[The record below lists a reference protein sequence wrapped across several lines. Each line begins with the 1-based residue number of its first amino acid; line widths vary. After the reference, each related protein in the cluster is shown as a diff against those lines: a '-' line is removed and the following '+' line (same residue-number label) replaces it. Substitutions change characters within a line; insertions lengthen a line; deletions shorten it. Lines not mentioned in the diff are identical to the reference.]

1 MKLSKDNMMWIG
13 IGILGLIIVYSN
25 RASLFVNKG
34 TLSAD
39 GGNGAIDKAISKLKS
54 GQVKVNEMPEQVK
67 QQLNNEV

>member
-1 MKLSKDNMMWIG
+1 MKLSQDNMKWIG
-13 IGILGLIIVYSN
+13 VGILGLIIVYSN
-25 RASLFVNKG
+25 RSSLFVNKG

-39 GGNGAIDKAISKLKS
+39 GGNGAIDRAISKLKS

>member
-1 MKLSKDNMMWIG
+1 MKLTKDHMMWIG
-13 IGILGLIIVYSN
+13 VGLIGLIIIYSN
-25 RASLFVNKG
+25 RASLYPNKS

-39 GGNGAIDKAISKLKS
+39 GGDGAIDKAISKLKS